1 MNDAVGDARVVGAKS
16 RKRICV
22 LLGILPTAIRT
33 RLLPYIFSKF
43 PSVPAWK

>member
-1 MNDAVGDARVVGAKS
+1 VGDARVVGAKS

-33 RLLPYIFSKF
+33 LLLPYIFSKF